1 MIEMTKFTLNVVF
14 NGGPLN
20 GETMLNVP
28 KNRLRSSLNMKR
40 DAYFGTTDSDA
51 IGVYQG
57 ELNSLWIYY
66 LSDVYK
72 FESMSDDEE
81 TVTYRY
87 VETKEVNRCTAFTL
101 KGTRCSK
108 ASQDGHMYCSE
119 QHKPWVNPSLITDPS
134 DLSNVVMPTGKSSCK

>member
-1 MIEMTKFTLNVVF
+1 MSKFTLNVVF
-14 NGGPLN
+14 DGGQLN

-40 DAYFGTTDSDA
+40 GAYFGTTDSDA

-57 ELNSLWIYY
+57 ELNSLWIYH

-72 FESMSDDEE
+72 FESMSDDEK

-87 VETKEVNRCTAFTL
+87 AETKEVNRCTAFTL
-101 KGTRCSK
+101 KGTRCTK
-108 ASQDGHMYCSE
+108 AARDGHLYCSE
-119 QHKPWVNPSLITDPS
+119 QHKPWINPSLIANPS